1 MHRYFCLS
9 LVIFY
14 IVNPRNTL
22 GSGTKPP
29 SFSISDSREHLLVV
43 DIGVSRR
50 SEKEMMQYK
59 DLLRKLTT

>member
-1 MHRYFCLS
+1 MHRYFSLS

-22 GSGTKPP
+22 VSGTKPP

-43 DIGVSRR
+43 DIGVSGR
-50 SEKEMMQYK
+50 SGKEMMQETDYNCSE
-59 DLLRKLTT
+59 